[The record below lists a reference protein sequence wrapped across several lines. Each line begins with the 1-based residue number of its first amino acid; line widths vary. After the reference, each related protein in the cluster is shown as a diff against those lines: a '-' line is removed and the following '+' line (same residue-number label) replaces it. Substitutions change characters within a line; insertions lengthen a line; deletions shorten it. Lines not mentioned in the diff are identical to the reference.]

1 LKPKT
6 EKILATLVRGQTYI
20 LVDRNGGKDLHFLQ
34 GKPLQVT
41 PAQRDHL
48 ILHAVD
54 CVTVRDQWASDE
66 GNGGARGMDVQ
77 KFAFVTGTTE
87 TTEPAIAA

>member
-1 LKPKT
+1 MKSKS
-6 EKILATLVRGQTYI
+6 EKIFATLVRGQTYI
-20 LVDRNGGKDLHFLQ
+20 LVDRNGGKDLTFLQ
-34 GKPLQVT
+34 GKPLEVT

-54 CVTVRDQWASDE
+54 TIAVRDQWATGE
-66 GNGGARGMDVQ
+66 TQGPGGVFGRDVP
-77 KFAFVTGTTE
+77 KFTF